1 MKEGIR
7 VENKIKI
14 TPFDDGLLIKFY
26 GDVDSE
32 KTQLYRFKIRDE
44 MIKYGPRLLLFDFK
58 DVTFLDS
65 AGIGLILGRYNEISK
80 IRGTIGLMNL
90 NAYTKKVVRISGLF
104 QLMEEYKSLA
114 DFKKKV
120 GIAI

>member
-1 MKEGIR
+1 MED
-7 VENKIKI
+7 KIKI
-14 TPFDDGLLIKFY
+14 SPFEDGLLIKFY
-26 GDVDSE
+26 GDVDSD

-44 MIKYGPRLLLFDFK
+44 MIKYGPRMLVFDFK

-80 IRGTIGLMNL
+80 IRGTIGLINL
-90 NAYTKKVVRISGLF
+90 NNYIKKIVRISGLF
-104 QLMEEYKSLA
+104 QIMDEYKSLN

-120 GIAI
+120 GIGLW